1 MIIMKKT
8 IITIMVCSTF
18 IMCKK
23 GESVNLSSERITQP
37 IDSTVADVNSQV
49 NDIQQESKAVF
60 DSANIKIKELHKTK
74 SKAMHTIEETA
85 KSIDSLSEKIS
96 SLNLGLLSKKDSS
109 ENKND
114 KITSNIPAPKVIKE
128 TRIVYK
134 TESKSKNIPVKDI
147 ITKNGVIEINAEN
160 TEASKEK
167 VKQFISKYD
176 GILKSEN
183 TSLNNNENKIAYLKA
198 KVPIQTFDYLMDD
211 LSYNIGIVENKT
223 VETNGSTY
231 KNDILCDVEITI
243 YGKTENP
250 IKPEEPQS
258 FGGKSLAAV
267 SSGWNVITSVFLFL
281 LPFWPLFLILGTA
294 YHFYK
299 KRLRN
304 SSDKKNN

>member
-1 MIIMKKT
+1 MKKT

-37 IDSTVADVNSQV
+37 IDSTVTDVNSKV

-60 DSANIKIKELHKTK
+60 DSANIKIKELDKTK

-134 TESKSKNIPVKDI
+134 TESKPKNIPVKDI
-147 ITKNGVIEINAEN
+147 ITKNGIIEINAEN

-211 LSYNIGIVENKT
+211 LNYNIGIVENKT